1 MENRKT
7 VFDVISQVF
16 TIFGFSVICLM
27 IFSYMFGEDAKR
39 YSSIFELENNG
50 LALSTLAQFL
60 LTSTIIVILR
70 QLFFTDV
77 VLKNISITVRT
88 IGMFGLVVVMI
99 VLFVWIF
106 GWFPVNEVK
115 PWIMFLI
122 CFTVSA
128 GASTIISVLKEKENN
143 KKIQEALERLKEGKE

>member
-1 MENRKT
+1 MKKVLS
-7 VFDVISQVF
+7 VF
-16 TIFGFSVICLM
+16 
-27 IFSYMFGEDAKR
+27 
-39 YSSIFELENNG
+39 
-50 LALSTLAQFL
+50 
-60 LTSTIIVILR
+60 
-70 QLFFTDV
+70 
-77 VLKNISITVRT
+77 
-88 IGMFGLVVVMI
+88 LVVVMI

-143 KKIQEALERLKEGKE
+143 KKMQEALERLKEGKE